1 MIEGL
6 PGRRPLPE
14 PDDAL
19 VVAFWEHCSRGEL
32 RFQRCADCGTWRH
45 LPRVLCAHCRSAKWS
60 WERSSGRGTIFSW
73 TVTHQRLVRDFPDPV
88 PYAVVVVELEEGVRM
103 VSGIRGLEP
112 TKLALDLPVEVVFE
126 TVDEGVK
133 LPFFRPRV
141 ERTET

>member
-1 MIEGL
+1 LSEGL

-19 VVAFWEHCSRGEL
+19 VGAFWEHCSRGEL
-32 RFQRCADCGTWRH
+32 RFQRCDDCGTWRH
-45 LPRVLCAHCRSAKWS
+45 LPRVLCARCRSAKWS

-103 VSGIRGLEP
+103 VSGIRDVEP
-112 TKLALDLPVEVVFE
+112 ASLTLDLPVEVVFE

-133 LPFFRPRV
+133 LPFFRPRAA
-141 ERTET
+141 